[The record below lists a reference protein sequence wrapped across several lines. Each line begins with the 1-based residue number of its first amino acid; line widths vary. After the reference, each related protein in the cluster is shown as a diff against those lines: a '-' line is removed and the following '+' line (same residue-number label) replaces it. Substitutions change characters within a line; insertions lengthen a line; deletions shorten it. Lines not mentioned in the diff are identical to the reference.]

1 MERAAGEL
9 AARAGQ
15 LARDQAA
22 AGRLAAA
29 AQGPADRPS
38 ASLSQGGMARQGG
51 RVLNPPAAV
60 AALQAS
66 GRLPQGDS
74 RTGEAPNPD
83 PAAARKGVEE
93 PWIMDLPP
101 GLRSAI
107 RANSQRRPPRGYEE
121 RLERYFKNI
130 D

>member
-1 MERAAGEL
+1 MERAAAEL
-9 AARAGQ
+9 ATRAEQ
-15 LARDQAA
+15 LGRDQAA
-22 AGRLAAA
+22 ASQLAAA
-29 AQGPADRPS
+29 AQRPS
-38 ASLSQGGMARQGG
+38 DRSSPNLSQGGMARQGA
-51 RVLNPPAAV
+51 RVLNPPEAA

-66 GRLPQGDS
+66 SRIPQGDS
-74 RTGEAPNPD
+74 RTGEAPNKD
-83 PAAARKGVEE
+83 PAAARKSSEE